1 MASQKLFIDIV
12 ARDKATKA
20 LQGLQGGLAKVRSAV
35 FNVKNAFLGLGA
47 GLVVRN
53 LVSTGKEIENLRTRL
68 KFLLKDTTE
77 GAKAFEN
84 MSEFASRVPF
94 SLEEISRGSGIL
106 ATITDNADD
115 LQKMLQI
122 TGNVAAVTGL
132 DFRTTAEQIQ
142 RSFSAGIGAADLFRE
157 KGVRNMLGFKA
168 GAAVSIE
175 ETAKA
180 FERVFGV
187 NGRFGKATDELAK
200 TLEGTLSMI
209 GDKIFNF
216 KKVLLEAG
224 LFEELK
230 KQFGDLDKFLESN
243 GDKLDILAKKIGKG
257 LGIAFKG
264 LVDTIVFLKE
274 NINGVVTVLSS
285 LIALKV
291 ATFFHGVTT
300 AIAGMTVAMNGF
312 NLATRR
318 NIIFGSIMVF
328 AGAMGFLIKKFKE
341 FKGELNT
348 ELPTFKELNED
359 IKGLEARLKNSGK
372 ASKVTIRE
380 LLNIKKSQRA
390 QLIEESGLLHMQN
403 TLHMRSRELQLGS
416 LEVVKEET
424 KQRKDTLG
432 VMFHILHQ
440 KRVEKTRQEEINKLY
455 EETRSIL
462 EKHQTKEQFLLEQAN
477 IKRLKFNEL
486 ISEGIKKFKE
496 EQEALEKSKDAF
508 GGFQEGVKE
517 ALDVSAFDSFKQAG
531 EKSIQSLK
539 NTLTDFVMTGKLN
552 FKSLKDAIIR
562 SLVEALVGQAVKSA
576 INKGRAL
583 FKIDAIKKGMMNV
596 FQAGTTA
603 LASAPPPINF
613 ALAGLVIAGGLKL
626 VDKIKGFQKGG
637 AVAKGQP
644 VVVGEQGAEMF
655 VPNQTGQITQSARGT
670 GGSPVNVNF
679 NINTVDAS
687 GFEELLVRSRGT
699 ITQLINSAV
708 NERGREALI

>member
-209 GDKIFNF
+209 GDKAFNF
-216 KKVLLEAG
+216 KRVLLDAG
-224 LFEELK
+224 FFSELK
-230 KQFGDLDKFLESN
+230 RQFGDLDKFLVDNAESIERIAI
-243 GDKLDILAKKIGKG
+243 GFGTTLAQAVKG
-257 LGIAFKG
+257 VANFF
-264 LVDTIVFLKE
+264 VFLKE
-274 NINGVVTVLSS
+274 NIDAVITGFKV
-285 LIALKV
+285 LIAIKIVAFFISLGKAIV
-291 ATFFHGVTT
+291 PVLAGLRGLAGLSLVGLTAVAASVAATAATFKTMNKEIDEMLEGLDK
-300 AIAGMTVAMNGF
+300 AIDKNISM
-312 NLATRR
+312 R
-318 NIIFGSIMVF
+318 NTNRENAILMR
-328 AGAMGFLIKKFKE
+328 E
-341 FKGELNT
+341 FKKEVEETLVPIHDFEHELSVAVPSAT
-348 ELPTFKELNED
+348 QKAIDKFRELNETS
-359 IKGLEARLKNSGK
+359 LENLKNKFTDIRMTIAEGLNAGIGRFSNALARAIVLGEDLGNAFKKMVQDALIQTLSIVIEIIMRMAIQKLLGIDLDKIEKNRLTTEKNITKEK
-372 ASKVTIRE
+372 AKQV
-380 LLNIKKSQRA
+380 A
-390 QLIEESGLLHMQN
+390 
-403 TLHMRSRELQLGS
+403 LQL
-416 LEVVKEET
+416 
-424 KQRKDTLG
+424 
-432 VMFHILHQ
+432 
-440 KRVEKTRQEEINKLY
+440 
-455 EETRSIL
+455 
-462 EKHQTKEQFLLEQAN
+462 
-477 IKRLKFNEL
+477 
-486 ISEGIKKFKE
+486 
-496 EQEALEKSKDAF
+496 
-508 GGFQEGVKE
+508 
-517 ALDVSAFDSFKQAG
+517 
-531 EKSIQSLK
+531 
-539 NTLTDFVMTGKLN
+539 
-552 FKSLKDAIIR
+552 
-562 SLVEALVGQAVKSA
+562 ALVALGGGGGGGLPFF
-576 INKGRAL
+576 NKGGSVR
-583 FKIDAIKKGMMNV
+583 
-596 FQAGTTA
+596 
-603 LASAPPPINF
+603 
-613 ALAGLVIAGGLKL
+613 
-626 VDKIKGFQKGG
+626 
-637 AVAKGQP
+637 KGQP
-644 VVVGEQGAEMF
+644 VIVGDSASGRGGELFIPNSSGQI
-655 VPNQTGQITQSARGT
+655 VPNSRLGSM
-670 GGSPVNVNF
+670 GGGVNVNF

-687 GFEELLVRSRGT
+687 GFEELLVNSRGT
-699 ITQLINSAV
+699 ISQLINQAL
-708 NERGREALI
+708 NEKGQGNLI

>member
-209 GDKIFNF
+209 GDKAFNF
-216 KKVLLEAG
+216 KRVLLDAG
-224 LFEELK
+224 FFSELK
-230 KQFGDLDKFLESN
+230 RQFGDLDKFLVDNAESIERIAI
-243 GDKLDILAKKIGKG
+243 GFGTTLAQAVKG
-257 LGIAFKG
+257 VANFF
-264 LVDTIVFLKE
+264 VFLKE
-274 NINGVVTVLSS
+274 NIDAVITGFKV
-285 LIALKV
+285 LIAIKIVAFFISLGKAIV
-291 ATFFHGVTT
+291 PVLAGLRGLAGLSLVGLTAVAASVAATAATFKTMNKEIDEMLEGLDK
-300 AIAGMTVAMNGF
+300 AIDKNISM
-312 NLATRR
+312 R
-318 NIIFGSIMVF
+318 NTNRENAILMR
-328 AGAMGFLIKKFKE
+328 E
-341 FKGELNT
+341 FKKEVEETLVPIHEFEHELSVAVPSAT
-348 ELPTFKELNED
+348 QKAIDKFRELNETS
-359 IKGLEARLKNSGK
+359 LENLKNKFTDIRMTIAEGLNAGIGRFSNALARAIVLGEDLGNAFKKMVQDALIQTLSIVIEIIMRMAIQKLLGIDLDKIEKNRLTTEKNITKEK
-372 ASKVTIRE
+372 AKQV
-380 LLNIKKSQRA
+380 A
-390 QLIEESGLLHMQN
+390 
-403 TLHMRSRELQLGS
+403 LQL
-416 LEVVKEET
+416 
-424 KQRKDTLG
+424 
-432 VMFHILHQ
+432 
-440 KRVEKTRQEEINKLY
+440 
-455 EETRSIL
+455 
-462 EKHQTKEQFLLEQAN
+462 
-477 IKRLKFNEL
+477 
-486 ISEGIKKFKE
+486 
-496 EQEALEKSKDAF
+496 
-508 GGFQEGVKE
+508 
-517 ALDVSAFDSFKQAG
+517 
-531 EKSIQSLK
+531 
-539 NTLTDFVMTGKLN
+539 
-552 FKSLKDAIIR
+552 
-562 SLVEALVGQAVKSA
+562 ALVALGGGGGGGLPFF
-576 INKGRAL
+576 NKGGSVR
-583 FKIDAIKKGMMNV
+583 
-596 FQAGTTA
+596 
-603 LASAPPPINF
+603 
-613 ALAGLVIAGGLKL
+613 
-626 VDKIKGFQKGG
+626 
-637 AVAKGQP
+637 KGQP
-644 VVVGEQGAEMF
+644 VIVGDSASGRGGELFIPNSSGQI
-655 VPNQTGQITQSARGT
+655 VPNSRLGSM
-670 GGSPVNVNF
+670 GGGVNVNF

-687 GFEELLVRSRGT
+687 GFEELLVNSRGT
-699 ITQLINSAV
+699 ISQLINQAL
-708 NERGREALI
+708 NEKGQGNLI